1 MGKRF
6 LGRFL
11 FTSAVVLTAVPLAM
25 AQELAGVVTSLEG
38 TATVARVE
46 RSYARLL
53 RFKDDV
59 YVRDR
64 ITTGDQSIVRV
75 LLGGKATVTAR
86 ERSVLTIT
94 ESSGVSTIH
103 LDDGRISVAVSKGL
117 MKRGEVIEIK
127 TPNAVAAVRGTVVVA
142 EVFPG
147 GTVRSTISVL
157 RGLVD
162 VTGLDA
168 ARRTGSPVNVGVLQ
182 AVSVTGSNHV
192 PQPSAITADAA
203 RRLTAEFRIV
213 PREMPRATA
222 APTVELAMRQAV
234 DDAANAGP
242 AHRAA
247 GNGSGAS
254 GARKD
259 AGIAS
264 GDKQGRDS
272 KNDEPT
278 TADGRGKDSANGT
291 VEAAAASVGNGVSL
305 VDAVMSLGP
314 AKKSGKK

>member
-1 MGKRF
+1 M
-6 LGRFL
+6 
-11 FTSAVVLTAVPLAM
+11 
-25 AQELAGVVTSLEG
+25 
-38 TATVARVE
+38 
-46 RSYARLL
+46 
-53 RFKDDV
+53 
-59 YVRDR
+59 
-64 ITTGDQSIVRV
+64 
-75 LLGGKATVTAR
+75 
-86 ERSVLTIT
+86 
-94 ESSGVSTIH
+94 
-103 LDDGRISVAVSKGL
+103 
-117 MKRGEVIEIK
+117 
-127 TPNAVAAVRGTVVVA
+127 
-142 EVFPG
+142 
-147 GTVRSTISVL
+147 
-157 RGLVD
+157 
-162 VTGLDA
+162 
-168 ARRTGSPVNVGVLQ
+168 NVGVLQ

-213 PREMPRATA
+213 PREMPRATV